1 VPYRTPDVAR
11 LHAFGPPGRNVAQRA
26 DETVG
31 SPDGW
36 GFERLLDG
44 GSDGGSVGPLGGLDD
59 GLDGG
64 LDAGELGFDGGELDG
79 AELGSDGGELGSVG
93 PVPGV
98 LGGPAGRVGVLGS
111 AGELGRAGAEVE
123 TDEDDVHHHVVRRP
137 DAGRTGGATVPAREL
152 ATAGTSWCGSTCTS
166 TGRVE

>member
-1 VPYRTPDVAR
+1 MPYRTPDVAR

-31 SPDGW
+31 SPDGR
-36 GFERLLDG
+36 GFEPLLD
-44 GSDGGSVGPLGGLDD
+44 SAPDGGSVGPLGGLD
-59 GLDGG
+59 GALDE
-64 LDAGELGFDGGELDG
+64 GELGSDGGQLEG
-79 AELGSDGGELGSVG
+79 ELGSDGGELASVG

-111 AGELGRAGAEVE
+111 AGELGRAGAELE
-123 TDEDDVHHHVVRRP
+123 TDEDDVHHHVARRG
-137 DAGRTGGATVPAREL
+137 DAGRTGGATAPAREL
-152 ATAGTSWCGSTCTS
+152 ATAGTSWCSGTCTS